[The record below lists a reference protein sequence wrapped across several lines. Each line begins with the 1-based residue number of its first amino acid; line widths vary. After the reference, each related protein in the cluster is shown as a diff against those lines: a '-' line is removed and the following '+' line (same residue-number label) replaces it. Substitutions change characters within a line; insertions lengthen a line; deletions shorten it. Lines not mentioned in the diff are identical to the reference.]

1 MRPGR
6 GREAV
11 RVLLSHT
18 AGGLCMGEAFDRSL
32 PRAEWEARRSAYLT
46 RVRPWAE
53 DRARRAGRQV
63 KHPVYDFLFEYY
75 AYRPSYLLRWS
86 PGVGVR
92 LEGAS
97 EADLDW
103 RRWFRPCEGG
113 WVLPAAGFPRHR
125 LAFLRWAIDYLETT
139 GAREPAFGCF
149 GLHEWA
155 MVYRDERIRHGR
167 VPLRLSRAETD
178 AVVETAAVRCTHY
191 DAFRFFT
198 PAAAPLNRVA
208 LRREATADHD
218 QPGCLHVTMDL
229 YKWAF
234 VIAPYSAAEVV
245 ADAFELALAAREL
258 DMRASPYDLTGFG
271 FAPIRVETRDGR
283 EEYVEHQ
290 RETSRRAEPVRK
302 RVLAEYRRLAG
313 LVSGQRGGEP
323 DISGE
328 KNSND
333 RS

>member
-1 MRPGR
+1 
-6 GREAV
+6 V
-11 RVLLSHT
+11 
-18 AGGLCMGEAFDRSL
+18 FDRSL
-32 PRAEWEARRSAYLT
+32 SPDEWRARREAYLA

-53 DRARRAGRQV
+53 DRVRRVSRQQ

-75 AYRPSYLLRWS
+75 AYRPSYLMRWS

-97 EADLDW
+97 GDDLDW
-103 RRWFRPCEGG
+103 RPWFRPCDGG
-113 WVLPAAGFPRHR
+113 WVLPTAGFPRRR
-125 LAFLRWAIDYLETT
+125 LPFLRWAINYLETT
-139 GAREPAFGCF
+139 GEREPSFGCF

-155 MVYRDERIRHGR
+155 MVYREEQVRHDR

-178 AVVETAAVRCTHY
+178 AVVEAAPLRCTHY

-198 PAAAPLNRVA
+198 PAAVPLNRVA
-208 LRREATADHD
+208 LRREVTAEHD

-245 ADAFELALAAREL
+245 ADAFELAVATREL

-271 FAPIRVETRDGR
+271 FTPIPVETREGR
-283 EEYVEHQ
+283 EEYIEAQ
-290 RETSRRAEPVRK
+290 RDLYRRAQPVREV
-302 RVLAEYRRLAG
+302 VLAEYRRLECLAT
-313 LVSGQRGGEP
+313 L
-323 DISGE
+323 
-328 KNSND
+328 
-333 RS
+333 